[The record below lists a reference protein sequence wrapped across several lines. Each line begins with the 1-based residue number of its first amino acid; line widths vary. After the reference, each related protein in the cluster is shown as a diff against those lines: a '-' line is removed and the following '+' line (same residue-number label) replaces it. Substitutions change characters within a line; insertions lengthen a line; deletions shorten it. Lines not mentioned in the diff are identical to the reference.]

1 MPLLNTRGGGSVR
14 GFGFSGG
21 LNIILATGG
30 TISTFSSGGNEYQL
44 HQFNTSGTFD
54 LTKVPSKPGFNTF
67 ARFIAGGGGSGGG
80 GSIHAPDGA
89 GAAAGIIRLNQSA
102 QSISVGSY
110 PFTVGAGGPA
120 TGTGSNFGSAGAPGG
135 TTTAFSTTANGGN
148 AGGARGGPGGNNAD
162 FSGSARSGASR
173 SAGSGAG
180 AGGNA
185 VNGDTG
191 GPGVTQYAD
200 DPNGALTGG
209 GGGYRVGGSGGG
221 GGWQAGGGARPGAG
235 GGGGYSWGGGGVGA
249 NGAVW
254 ISYRI
259 K

>member
-44 HQFNTSGTFD
+44 HEFNTSGTFEV
-54 LTKVPSKPGFNTF
+54 TKVPSKPGFNTF
-67 ARFIAGGGGSGGG
+67 ARFIAGGGASGGG
-80 GSIHAPDGA
+80 GSVHAPDGA
-89 GAAAGIIRLNQSA
+89 GGAAGVIRLNQSTT
-102 QSISVGSY
+102 SISVGSY
-110 PFTVGAGGPA
+110 AFTVGAGGPA
-120 TGTGSNFGSAGAPGG
+120 TGTGSNQGSPGAPGG
-135 TTTAFSTTANGGN
+135 STTAFSTTANAGN
-148 AGGARGGPGGNNAD
+148 AGSARGGAGGNNAD
-162 FSGSARSGASR
+162 FNGSNASGGSR
-173 SAGSGAG
+173 SAGAGAG

-185 VNGDTG
+185 PNGPTG
-191 GPGVTQYAD
+191 GPGITVYAD
-200 DPNGALTGG
+200 NTAGALTGG
-209 GGGYRVGGSGGG
+209 GGGYRVAGSGGG
-221 GGWQAGGGARPGAG
+221 GGWGGGGSRPGAG
-235 GGGGYSWGGGGVGA
+235 GGGGYSWAGGGPGA